1 MDSNKYSHQRLS
13 KFLAYAGIASR
24 RNSEKLILSG
34 RISVNGLVVTNLA
47 TKVSEAD
54 YICFDNTYI
63 KHQLEQPRIWIYHKT
78 VGEICSDSDPS
89 GKKTVFDSFPGSLG
103 KVCLVGRLDYNSE
116 GLLVLTNK
124 GFIKRYLELP
134 RNGVKRTYAVKV
146 WGKHLTY
153 NAFEPLREGI
163 SVSGINYAPMAVEFL
178 EKGGKTKWLEITLTE
193 GKNREI
199 RRALE
204 QIGFRVSK
212 LKRIK
217 YGYFSLKKLLP
228 GQIKEV
234 LIPKAL
240 TKEIEKNID

>member
-1 MDSNKYSHQRLS
+1 MDPNKYSHQRLS

-24 RNSEKLILSG
+24 RNSEKLILDG
-34 RISVNGLVVTNLA
+34 RVSVNGLVVTNVA

-54 YICFDNTYI
+54 HICFDNTHI
-63 KHQLEQPRIWIYHKT
+63 SNQLEQSRIWIYHKP

-89 GKKTVFDSFPGSLG
+89 GKKTVFDSFPAGLG

-124 GFIKRYLELP
+124 GSIKRYLELP

-146 WGKHLTY
+146 WGKPMTY
-153 NAFEPLREGI
+153 DALEPLREGI
-163 SVSGINYAPMAVEFL
+163 RVSGINYAPMTVEFL
-178 EKGGKTKWLEITLTE
+178 VKGGKTKWLEITLTE

-204 QIGFRVSK
+204 KIGFKVSR

-217 YGYFSLKKLLP
+217 YGYFSLQKLLP
-228 GQIKEV
+228 GQMKEV

-240 TKEIEKNID
+240 SKELEKNID

>member
-1 MDSNKYSHQRLS
+1 MDPNKHSHQRLS

-24 RNSEKLILSG
+24 RNSEKLILGG
-34 RISVNGLVVTNLA
+34 RISVNGLVVTNVA
-47 TKVSEAD
+47 TKVSETD
-54 YICFDNTYI
+54 HICFDQVNI
-63 KHQLEQPRIWIYHKT
+63 SNQPQQPRIWIYHKP

-89 GKKTVFDSFPGSLG
+89 GKKTVFDSFPESLG

-116 GLLVLTNK
+116 GLLVITNK

-146 WGKHLTY
+146 WGKPMTY
-153 NAFEPLREGI
+153 DALEPLREGI
-163 SVSGINYAPMAVEFL
+163 RVSGINYAPMTVEFL
-178 EKGGKTKWLEITLTE
+178 VKGVKNKWLEITLTE

-204 QIGFRVSK
+204 KIGFQVSR

-217 YGYFSLKKLLP
+217 YGYFSLQKLLP
-228 GQIKEV
+228 GQLKEV

-240 TKEIEKNID
+240 SKELEKNID

>member
-1 MDSNKYSHQRLS
+1 MDPNKNSHQRLS

-24 RNSEKLILSG
+24 RNSEKLILDG
-34 RISVNGLVVTNLA
+34 RISVNGLVVTDLA

-54 YICFDNTYI
+54 HVRFDDTHI
-63 KHQLEQPRIWIYHKT
+63 KHQQEQPRIWIYHKPI
-78 VGEICSDSDPS
+78 GEICSDSDPS

-116 GLLVLTNK
+116 GLLVITNK

-146 WGKHLTY
+146 WGKPLTY
-153 NAFEPLREGI
+153 DALEPLREGI
-163 SVSGINYAPMAVEFL
+163 RVSGINYAPMTVEFL
-178 EKGGKTKWLEITLTE
+178 VKGVETKWLEITLSE

-199 RRALE
+199 RKALE
-204 QIGFRVSK
+204 KIGFKVSK

-217 YGYFSLKKLLP
+217 YGYFSLQKLLP
-228 GQIKEV
+228 GQMKEV
-234 LIPKAL
+234 CIPKAL
-240 TKEIEKNID
+240 IKELEKHID

>member
-1 MDSNKYSHQRLS
+1 MDPNKHSHQRLS

-24 RNSEKLILSG
+24 RNSEKLILDA
-34 RISVNGLVVTNLA
+34 RISVNGLVVTNVA

-54 YICFDNTYI
+54 HICFDNTPI
-63 KHQLEQPRIWIYHKT
+63 NHQLEQPRIWIYYKP

-116 GLLVLTNK
+116 GLLVITNK

-134 RNGVKRTYAVKV
+134 RNGVNRTYAVKV
-146 WGKHLTY
+146 WGKPLTY
-153 NAFEPLREGI
+153 DALEPLRKGI
-163 SVSGINYAPMAVEFL
+163 RVSGINYAPMRVEFL
-178 EKGGKTKWLEITLTE
+178 VKGVKTKWLEISLTE

-204 QIGFRVSK
+204 EIGFKVSK
-212 LKRIK
+212 LKRIQ
-217 YGYFSLKKLLP
+217 YGYFSLQKLLP
-228 GQIKEV
+228 GQLKEV
-234 LIPKAL
+234 CIPKAL
-240 TKEIEKNID
+240 SKEIEKNID

>member
-1 MDSNKYSHQRLS
+1 
-13 KFLAYAGIASR
+13 
-24 RNSEKLILSG
+24 
-34 RISVNGLVVTNLA
+34 
-47 TKVSEAD
+47 
-54 YICFDNTYI
+54 
-63 KHQLEQPRIWIYHKT
+63 
-78 VGEICSDSDPS
+78 
-89 GKKTVFDSFPGSLG
+89 
-103 KVCLVGRLDYNSE
+103 
-116 GLLVLTNK
+116 
-124 GFIKRYLELP
+124 
-134 RNGVKRTYAVKV
+134 
-146 WGKHLTY
+146 
-153 NAFEPLREGI
+153 
-163 SVSGINYAPMAVEFL
+163 MAVEFL